1 MPLKEEIIAFQDEIT
16 AWRRDIHAH
25 PETAFEE
32 TRTSAFVAEKLETFG
47 LPVHRGLAKTG
58 VVGTLKVG
66 DSNRAIGLR
75 ADLDAL
81 DIMEENTFAHAST
94 HPGKMHACGHD
105 GHTAMLLAAAR
116 YLSETRRFNGTV
128 QFIFQPAEENVAG
141 GRVMVEEGLFDLFP
155 VEAVYG
161 MHNQPGLPL
170 GTFGVR
176 TGSAMASAD
185 MFEITI
191 TGKGSHA
198 AHPHQGVDPVVTAA
212 EIILAFQRIAA
223 RSVNPIE
230 SAVVS
235 VTQIEGGTTTNIIPE
250 AVTLRG
256 TCRAL
261 KPDVQDLIQARMEEV
276 VNGITAAH
284 GLRYD
289 FEYDRRYPVL
299 INTREETLG
308 PGGRRRGGG
317 RERRHQPA
325 ARDGIGG
332 FRLDAAGPSR
342 LLHPGR
348 QRRGRGWRLHR
359 PQPQLRFQRR
369 GGDLW
374 RQLLGEPGRAG
385 AFARLGG

>member
-81 DIMEENTFAHAST
+81 DILEENTFAHAST

-261 KPDVQDLIQARMEEV
+261 KPDVQDLIQARMEEIV
-276 VNGITAAH
+276 KGITAAH

-299 INTREETLG
+299 INTREET
-308 PGGRRRGGG
+308 
-317 RERRHQPA
+317 A
-325 ARDGIGG
+325 ASAR
-332 FRLDAAGPSR
+332 AAAAVVGAENVVTNLPPVMGSEDFAWM
-342 LLHPGR
+342 LQDHPGCYIR
-348 QRRGRGWRLHR
+348 VGNGEGED
-359 PQPQLRFQRR
+359 
-369 GGDLW
+369 GGCIVHNPNYDFND
-374 RQLLGEPGRAG
+374 EAAIYG
-385 AFARLGG
+385 ASYWASLVEQELSLD